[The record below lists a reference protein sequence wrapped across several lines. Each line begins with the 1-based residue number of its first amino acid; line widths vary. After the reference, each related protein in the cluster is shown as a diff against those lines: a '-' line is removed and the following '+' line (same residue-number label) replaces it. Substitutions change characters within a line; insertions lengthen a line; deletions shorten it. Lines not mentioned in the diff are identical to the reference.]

1 MEALTIVR
9 IGLLLLLGVVA
20 VVETWR
26 SGKLEAEN
34 NELRAEL
41 SNVRGGEQ

>member
-9 IGLLLLLGVVA
+9 IGLLLLLGAVA
-20 VVETWR
+20 VIETWR
-26 SGKLEAEN
+26 CGKLEEEN

-41 SNVRGGEQ
+41 SKVRGGEQ